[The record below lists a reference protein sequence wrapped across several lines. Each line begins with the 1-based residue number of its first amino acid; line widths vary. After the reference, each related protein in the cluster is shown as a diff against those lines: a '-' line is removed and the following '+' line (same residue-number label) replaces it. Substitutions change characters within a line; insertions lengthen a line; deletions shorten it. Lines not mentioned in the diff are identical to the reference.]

1 MALFKSEKARTNVW
15 GKFGDYFLDLSK
27 LIFAGVILA
36 AIVDADLPRMLVI
49 VGGVGTTVLT
59 LFLGVVFTSWSEKE

>member
-15 GKFGDYFLDLSK
+15 EKVGDYFLDLSK

-36 AIVDADLPRMLVI
+36 SIVDAKLPRVFVF
-49 VGGVGTTVLT
+49 VGGVGTTLLA
-59 LFLGVVFTSWSEKE
+59 LFIGVAFILRNEKE